1 MDYKKFKGILIKS
14 NIKIMIIAVIILF
27 LGGAI
32 ISRIFLSDQGSVI
45 GLAIFGGIF
54 SLLGLIVLIK
64 ILPATIQVITNK
76 HPLLS
81 AINLHQKNYIVWIT
95 RKQINTTA
103 GHGGPTL
110 GTSQNFII
118 YDNEGKGL
126 ELTLGRKTDPNS
138 IVEYLTSEFNI
149 PYIGYSD
156 ETRDAVNQHFGRT
169 EGWKKL

>member
-14 NIKIMIIAVIILF
+14 NIKVMIIAVIILF

-32 ISRIFLSDQGSVI
+32 ISRIFLSDTGSVI
-45 GLAIFGGIF
+45 GLAIFGGLF
-54 SLLGLIVLIK
+54 SLLGLLVLFK
-64 ILPATIQVITNK
+64 TLPSIIQTITNK

-81 AINLHQKNYIVWIT
+81 AINRHEKNYIFWLT

-103 GHGGPTL
+103 GHGGATL
-110 GTSQNFII
+110 GTSQNIII

-126 ELTLGRKTDPNS
+126 EIALGRKTDPDS
-138 IVEYLTSEFNI
+138 VIEYLTSEFNI

-156 ETRDAVNQHFGRT
+156 KTRETVNQHFSRT